1 MLSDQPTNPGL
12 TDKMPVSSSY
22 TARPLTLYVFAC
34 VLGSVAVPLFAFV
47 GVFLTAYGAAV
58 LMSKKKT
65 LLAFVSVAV
74 GSLGWFVY
82 DPATGVYALLLSLI
96 TVFFARLIPKR
107 FGQGTWFAGLLSMTA
122 SLLALDAVTALLE
135 GTTIW
140 GKMAAVSSEV
150 MRMITAAGTIP
161 AESVLAMKNAVDT
174 VSMLWPAFYFIQAM
188 LYMVILTVAAR
199 IAYRRHYE
207 GFAPS
212 GLAEVDMTIHIV
224 WPLILGLLCV
234 AASYLSFEYAEYAQ
248 LAGYNLL
255 ACSVALFL
263 IQGLAVIAYLMEKA
277 KLSMVVKVIVIVL
290 ALQMELMFFAP
301 SIIGIMDFW
310 VNFRKLPREAPSE
323 PLPSS

>member
-1 MLSDQPTNPGL
+1 MLSDQPTNHGS
-12 TDKMPVSSSY
+12 TDETPLPSSN
-22 TARPLTLYVFAC
+22 TVRPLTLYVFAC
-34 VLGSVAVPLFAFV
+34 VLGSVAVPLFALV

-58 LMSKKKT
+58 LISKKKET
-65 LLAFVSVAV
+65 LAFASVV
-74 GSLGWFVY
+74 FGSLGWFAY
-82 DPATGVYALLLSLI
+82 DTATGVYALLLSLI
-96 TVFFARLIPKR
+96 TVFFVRLIPRR

-122 SLLALDAVTALLE
+122 SLLILDAVTALLE

-140 GKMAAVSSEV
+140 GKMAAMSSEV

-174 VSMLWPAFYFIQAM
+174 AAMLWPAFYFIEGV
-188 LYMVILTVAAR
+188 LYMVILTLAAR

-207 GFAPS
+207 GFNPP

-224 WPLILGLLCV
+224 WPLIIGLLCV
-234 AASYLSFEYAEYAQ
+234 AASYLPFEYAEYAQ

-263 IQGLAVIAYLMEKA
+263 IQGLAVIIYLMDRA
-277 KLSMVVKVIVIVL
+277 KLSMIVKVIVIIL

-310 VNFRKLPREAPSE
+310 INFRKLPREASSE
-323 PLPSS
+323 PLSTS